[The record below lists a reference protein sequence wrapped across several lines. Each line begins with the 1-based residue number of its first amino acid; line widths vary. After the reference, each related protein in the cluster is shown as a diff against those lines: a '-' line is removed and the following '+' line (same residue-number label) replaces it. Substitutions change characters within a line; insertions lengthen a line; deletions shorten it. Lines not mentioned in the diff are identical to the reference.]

1 MLPARGQSCHRK
13 HRFFLTPS
21 SRGRLSIG
29 RLSSCQASL
38 FHDKGSSGWFVSL
51 RSDAF
56 SNSVGPFS
64 PERSAE
70 HIEDQE
76 VVAMSLLISGI
87 VSVILG
93 VIGLSHWSND
103 FLIILKGGVPIMLI
117 LGGILAVYVGL
128 DALQDRMRE
137 ERQKQ
142 EEKMDKTR
150 EEIEQVKAQAEQYRE
165 EIEKLKEQAK
175 KNTP

>member
-1 MLPARGQSCHRK
+1 MDSPDNLCCGGRIPFEFRRPLFPGRVPRGDPRS
-13 HRFFLTPS
+13 TP
-21 SRGRLSIG
+21 
-29 RLSSCQASL
+29 
-38 FHDKGSSGWFVSL
+38 D
-51 RSDAF
+51 
-56 SNSVGPFS
+56 
-64 PERSAE
+64 
-70 HIEDQE
+70 DQE

-93 VIGLSHWSND
+93 VIGFSLWWSD
-103 FLIILKGGVPIMLI
+103 FVIILKGGVPIMLM

-128 DALQDRMRE
+128 DAMQDRMKE

-142 EEKMDKTR
+142 EEKLDKTR

-165 EIEKLKEQAK
+165 EIEKLKEQAR